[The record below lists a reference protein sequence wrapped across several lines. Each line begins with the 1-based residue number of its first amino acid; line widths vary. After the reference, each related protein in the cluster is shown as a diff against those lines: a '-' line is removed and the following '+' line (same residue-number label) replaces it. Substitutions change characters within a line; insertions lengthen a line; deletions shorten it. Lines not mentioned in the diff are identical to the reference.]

1 MALASV
7 FAFIDKHD
15 IWHYD
20 ELVDICMSGCGSGLF
35 GTVTGNSVPVIVAY
49 IESRRVCLEK
59 GEA

>member
-7 FAFIDKHD
+7 FAFIDERD
-15 IWHYD
+15 IRYYD

-35 GTVTGNSVPVIVAY
+35 GTVIGNSVPAIVSY
-49 IESRRVCLEK
+49 IESRRACLER